1 MLPFLSPLAAVSVLT
16 RILGVM
22 IPSDTLSSVDRG
34 KREEHQAP
42 TNWALAPGTLYF
54 LKVAEVVDITGRL
67 KTFPICVAALKSS
80 VGFDKVRCT
89 HGH

>member
-54 LKVAEVVDITGRL
+54 LKVYVQNTVVTLLFKRL
-67 KTFPICVAALKSS
+67 CSEYSVHSTF
-80 VGFDKVRCT
+80 
-89 HGH
+89 